1 MVNAVAIT
9 VWGWLERL
17 GGIGLILLGLA
28 DNSPVPLPG
37 SMDALTIILSAHH
50 RDWWW
55 YYAIM
60 ATVGALLG
68 GYMTYAL
75 ARKGGKE
82 GLQKK
87 LPKKKAEKVHKTFEK
102 YGFWSLFRA
111 RIAAPASALFSVFDC
126 RRRSELFAEQVPACC
141 GNSPRNS
148 LWRTGL
154 LGFKLQPGNLWLL
167 PQVLPTYSLDAAD
180 LRGARQHCSGSLRL
194 ETKKEWKTSPVRDE
208 EQASENS
215 LS

>member
-60 ATVGALLG
+60 ATVGAVLG

-75 ARKGGKE
+75 ARKSGR
-82 GLQKK
+82 
-87 LPKKKAEKVHKTFEK
+87 KACK
-102 YGFWSLFRA
+102 RN
-111 RIAAPASALFSVFDC
+111 C
-126 RRRSELFAEQVPACC
+126 RRRKPEKSIRHLRNMASGVSSCPHCC
-141 GNSPRNS
+141 PRQCPFF
-148 LWRTGL
+148 R
-154 LGFKLQPGNLWLL
+154 F
-167 PQVLPTYSLDAAD
+167 
-180 LRGARQHCSGSLRL
+180 
-194 ETKKEWKTSPVRDE
+194 
-208 EQASENS
+208 
-215 LS
+215 